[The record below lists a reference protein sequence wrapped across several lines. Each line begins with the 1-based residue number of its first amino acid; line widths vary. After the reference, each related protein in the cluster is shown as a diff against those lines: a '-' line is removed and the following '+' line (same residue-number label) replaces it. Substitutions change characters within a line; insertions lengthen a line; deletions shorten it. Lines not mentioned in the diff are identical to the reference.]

1 MKKHNLE
8 RIVSK
13 RLASIERLLINKG
26 AEYVRNDDVLHN
38 FNRAGVMR
46 GQNALSSL
54 QGFLDKH
61 IVSWL
66 DIVDD
71 IEKGKVS
78 HITQELVNE
87 KLGDIMTYFAL
98 AECVVYDYMTKR
110 GVWIEEDEKPQIK
123 TK

>member
-1 MKKHNLE
+1 
-8 RIVSK
+8 
-13 RLASIERLLINKG
+13 
-26 AEYVRNDDVLHN
+26 
-38 FNRAGVMR
+38 
-46 GQNALSSL
+46 
-54 QGFLDKH
+54 
-61 IVSWL
+61 VSWL

-78 HITQELVNE
+78 HITPELVNE